1 MYSTLVRE
9 DEKTIRKAL
18 NLFLLLFLMLG
29 GVLGGMVAIYYQSQ
43 LSTLL
48 SEIKSRETNT
58 IELQRRLIGNEFQN
72 IVSDL
77 LILAGQN
84 ELQALFST
92 STADVTTNIAA
103 EYVNV
108 ATYKKVYDQIRY
120 LNENGLEIVRVNF
133 NNGHPAAVGDS
144 ILQDKS
150 KRYYFSDSFRLKRGE
165 IFISAMDLNIEQE
178 KIEQPLKPMIRFGTP
193 VFDTDGA
200 KRGIVIINYLANNL
214 LNIVRK
220 AGNPDQGSPMLLNND
235 GYWLL
240 SNKPE
245 DEWGFMIKERAASN
259 FARSFPDEWAQI
271 LTSESGQL
279 STPNGLFTFSKIYP
293 LQGGR
298 QSSSDSAET
307 YASSVELLDSGK
319 YFWTILSYIPSDRM
333 NNYIYSIQLKLFLLG
348 ASLFVVIALGAWF
361 LSLAITKRRIYQS
374 QLLNMALYDALTGLP
389 NRKLFFDRLETGIE
403 HAQRH
408 ERRLGLLYID
418 LDGFKEVNDI
428 YGHEAG
434 DELLVKVGEIMRAV
448 SRKSDTIARLGGDEF
463 AIVLFE
469 INSQEDVLAAG
480 DKIITA
486 LCEPIAIKM
495 GKIKIGASIGAAVYP
510 DTVCTLDA
518 LVHAA
523 DQAMY
528 LSKAKGRNACTMA
541 QVHSQA

>member
-1 MYSTLVRE
+1 MYNTLVRE
-9 DEKTIRKAL
+9 DEKTIRNAL
-18 NLFLLLFLMLG
+18 NLFLLLFLLLG
-29 GVLGGMVAIYYQSQ
+29 GLLGGMVAIYYQSQ

-58 IELQRRLIGNEFQN
+58 IELQRRVIGDEFKH
-72 IVSDL
+72 IASDL

-84 ELQALFST
+84 ELRALFNTNT
-92 STADVTTNIAA
+92 SDVIADIAA

-108 ATYKKVYDQIRY
+108 AACKKIYDQVRY
-120 LNENGLEIVRVNF
+120 LNEKGLEIVRVNF
-133 NNGHPAAVGDS
+133 NNGHPAAVGHS

-150 KRYYFSDSFRLKRGE
+150 RRYYFSDAFRLKKGE
-165 IFISAMDLNIEQE
+165 IFISPMDLNVEQGE
-178 KIEQPLKPMIRFGTP
+178 LEQPLKPMIRFGTP

-200 KRGIVIINYLANNL
+200 KRGIVLINYLANNL

-220 AGNPDQGSPMLLNND
+220 AGNPDQGSPMLLNKD

-240 SNKPE
+240 SDKPE
-245 DEWGFMIKERAASN
+245 DEWGFMIKERAESN

-271 LTSESGQL
+271 LASESGQL
-279 STPNGLFTFSKIYP
+279 NTPNGLFTFSKIYP
-293 LQGGR
+293 LQGVR

-307 YASSVELLDSGK
+307 YASSVELLDPEQ
-319 YFWTILSYIPSDRM
+319 YFWTLLSYIPSDRM
-333 NNYIYSIQLKLFLLG
+333 HNYIYSLQFKLFLLG

-374 QLLNMALYDALTGLP
+374 QLLNMALYDSLTGLP

-418 LDGFKEVNDI
+418 LDGFKDVNDI

-463 AIVLFE
+463 AIILFE
-469 INSQEDVLAAG
+469 INSQEDALAAG
-480 DKIITA
+480 DKIITT
-486 LCEPIAIKM
+486 LCEPIKIKM

-510 DTVCTLDA
+510 DTVCTPDA
-518 LVHAA
+518 IIHAA

-541 QVHSQA
+541 QVHR